1 MTVIVNDWA
10 LDGVTP
16 VKAAEKLP
24 AVPVTATD
32 PTTAG
37 TLVNPNVQLA
47 SASENVMVNAVG
59 LTGVYARFDGEG
71 GVTV

>member
-1 MTVIVNDWA
+1 MTVIVNDLIPA
-10 LDGVTP
+10 GVTP
-16 VKAAEKLP
+16 VNAAEKLP

-32 PTTAG
+32 PTVG
-37 TLVNPNVQLA
+37 PFVKPNVQFA
-47 SASENVMVNAVG
+47 KASEKVMVNAVG